1 MKIQEAASRLR
12 FEEVEC
18 CPVCESSQ
26 RSPKFVSPDYLH
38 GVPGEFQYVTC
49 GACSTVYQNPR
60 VVLADLGLCY
70 PSDYFTHVAPDAST
84 SLDPPDVN
92 NWTYDLRRAVRHFA
106 DGTSAAGVSWVPRLF
121 GRLLAHFPPARKW
134 ARYGVRDPLAAS
146 GEGNRCLEVGP
157 GAGKT
162 LRSLRWIGWQAVGLD
177 LDPHAAST
185 AERASGCTV
194 KVGTLTSTDLPDE
207 SFDLIFM
214 SHVLEH
220 LPDLRPALQR
230 CIRLLA
236 PGGRLVV
243 VYPNPESLGVQWQEK
258 FAVNWDPPRHLVV
271 PPLKAIVALLNA
283 TGFDRF
289 ETRTSA
295 GSAAGYRKI
304 ARQYR
309 AGRTGKGF
317 ENTKPSL
324 GDRIFGVYESVLV
337 MLGSRVGEEIRV
349 TAWKAK

>member
-1 MKIQEAASRLR
+1 
-12 FEEVEC
+12 
-18 CPVCESSQ
+18 
-26 RSPKFVSPDYLH
+26 VSPDYLH
-38 GVPGEFQYVTC
+38 GVPGDFQYV
-49 GACSTVYQNPR
+49 ACVSCATVYQNPR
-60 VVLADLGLCY
+60 VILKDLGLCY
-70 PSDYFTHVAPDAST
+70 PSDYFTHSAPQGSA
-84 SLDPPDVN
+84 SLDPPDVKA
-92 NWTYDLRRAVRHFA
+92 WTYDLRRTVRHFS
-106 DGTSAAGVSWVPRLF
+106 DGTSAAGVSSALRICARF
-121 GRLLAHFPPARKW
+121 LALFPPARKW

-146 GEGNRCLEVGP
+146 GEGKRCLEVGP

-177 LDPHAAST
+177 LDPDAAST

-207 SFDLIFM
+207 SFNLIFM

-230 CIRLLA
+230 CLRLLA

-243 VYPNPESLGVQWQEK
+243 VYPNPDSLGVQCQK
-258 FAVNWDPPRHLVV
+258 QFAVNWDPPRHLVI
-271 PPLKAIVALLNA
+271 PPLSAIVAMMKDI
-283 TGFDRF
+283 GFDNF

-309 AGRTGKGF
+309 AGRTGGGF

-324 GDRIFGVYESVLV
+324 GDRIFGLRESALV
-337 MLGSRVGEEIRV
+337 MLGSPVGEEIRV
-349 TAWKAK
+349 TAWKRSS